1 MTDNRP
7 AYEAFCNQHNLPLP
21 FQPWWLDAVC
31 IHGHWNACVAQN
43 KAGQTVGVMPY
54 YMVRRWGLKAIVQ
67 PPHTAYS
74 GPWVLPLEQQDAK
87 RSTHYSHEH
96 KTLQILLEQL
106 PRTAYFRQHFHPAC
120 TNWLPFHWAGYR
132 QTTRYTYRFNQVQQV
147 ENECKSAIQKKIQRI
162 EQSVHIVENVN
173 FDSAFNLMTQSL
185 LRQGIGTNG
194 VNAALLRLY
203 QVLQQRAQI
212 VLLGLAESGTDRI
225 VAAQALAFNQT
236 EASFLFSGQVIE
248 PRLPYLNYR
257 LLYESLQWCAQGGLR
272 ADLEGSMH
280 AGVEQVFR
288 SMGAERTPY
297 FQVSRVPN
305 RLLEAVLTA
314 AGKF

>member
-7 AYEAFCNQHNLPLP
+7 AYEAFCSQHNLPLP

-31 IHGHWNACVAQN
+31 IHGQWNACIARN

-54 YMVRRWGLKAIVQ
+54 YLTRRRGLKAIIQ

-87 RSTHYSHEH
+87 RSTQYAHEH

-106 PRTAYFRQHFHPAC
+106 PRTTYFRQHFHPTC
-120 TNWLPFHWAGYR
+120 TNWLPFYWAGYR

-147 ENECKSAIQKKIQRI
+147 EKEWKSAIQKKIQRV
-162 EQSVHIVENVN
+162 EQDVQIVENVN
-173 FDSAFNLMTQSL
+173 FDFATDLMNQSL
-185 LRQGIGTNG
+185 QRQGIQPKG
-194 VNAALLRLY
+194 ASDALLCLY
-203 QVLQQRAQI
+203 QVLQQRTQI
-212 VLLGLAESGTDRI
+212 VLLGLAESGTGRI

-236 EASFLFSGQVIE
+236 EAPSSFSGQVIE

-257 LLYESLQWCAQGGLR
+257 LLYESLRWCAQRGLQ

-305 RLLEAVLTA
+305 RLLEAVLTIS
-314 AGKF
+314 GKH

>member
-7 AYEAFCNQHNLPLP
+7 AYEAFCAQHHLPLP

-31 IHGHWNACVAQN
+31 IHGHWNACIAQN

-54 YMVRRWGLKAIVQ
+54 YQVRRWGLKAIVQ
-67 PPHTAYS
+67 PPYTAYS
-74 GPWVLPLEQQDAK
+74 GPWVLPIDKPDAK
-87 RSTHYSHEH
+87 RSTQYTHEQ
-96 KTLQILLEQL
+96 KIMQMLLEQL

-120 TNWLPFHWAGYR
+120 TNWFPFYWAGYR
-132 QTTRYTYRFNQVQQV
+132 QTTRYTHRFNQVQPV
-147 ENECKSAIQKKIQRI
+147 ENEWKSAVQKKIQRI
-162 EQSVHIVENVN
+162 EQNVHIVENVN
-173 FDSAFNLMTQSL
+173 FDTAVSLMHQSL
-185 LRQGIGTNG
+185 QRQGIGHNG
-194 VNAALLRLY
+194 SSQALHRLY
-203 QVLQQRAQI
+203 LALQQREQV
-212 VLLGLAESGTDRI
+212 VLLGLVESGPTRV

-248 PRLPYLNYR
+248 PGLPYLNYR
-257 LLYESLQWCAQGGLR
+257 LLYEALQWCAQRGLQ

-297 FQVSRVPN
+297 FQVTRVPN
-305 RLLEAVLTA
+305 RILEAAFILS
-314 AGKF
+314 GK

>member
-7 AYEAFCNQHNLPLP
+7 AYKAFCAQHHLPLP

-31 IHGHWNACVAQN
+31 IHGHWNACIAQN

-54 YMVRRWGLKAIVQ
+54 YLVRRWGLKTIVQ

-74 GPWVLPLEQQDAK
+74 GPWVLPIDKPEAK
-87 RSTHYSHEH
+87 RSTQYTHEL
-96 KTLQILLEQL
+96 KIMQMLLEQL
-106 PRTAYFRQHFHPAC
+106 PRTAYFRQHFHPTC

-147 ENECKSAIQKKIQRI
+147 ENEWKSAIQKKIQRI
-162 EQSVHIVENVN
+162 EQNVQIVENVN
-173 FDSAFNLMTQSL
+173 FDSATDLMSQSL
-185 LRQGIGTNG
+185 RRQGIGTNK
-194 VNAALLRLY
+194 VNAALLCLY

-212 VLLGLAESGTDRI
+212 VLLGLAESGTGRI
-225 VAAQALAFNQT
+225 VAAQALALNQT

-248 PRLPYLNYR
+248 PGLPYLNYR
-257 LLYESLQWCAQGGLR
+257 LLYESLQWCAQRGLQ

-305 RLLEAVLTA
+305 RILEAVLTVS
-314 AGKF
+314 GKF

>member
-1 MTDNRP
+1 MTDNRQ
-7 AYEAFCNQHNLPLP
+7 AYQAFCDQHDLPLP

-31 IHGHWNACVAQN
+31 IHGQWNACIARN

-54 YMVRRWGLKAIVQ
+54 YLVRRWGLKAIVQ

-74 GPWVLPLEQQDAK
+74 GPWVLPIDKPEAK
-87 RSTHYSHEH
+87 RSTQYTHEL
-96 KTLQILLEQL
+96 KIMQMLLEQL
-106 PRTAYFRQHFHPAC
+106 PRTAYFRQHFHPTC

-132 QTTRYTYRFNQVQQV
+132 QTTRYTYRFNQVKQV
-147 ENECKSAIQKKIQRI
+147 ENEWKSTVQRKINRTKQNVRFI
-162 EQSVHIVENVN
+162 ENIK
-173 FDSAFNLMTQSL
+173 FDDSIELMERTFR
-185 LRQGIGTNG
+185 RQGFGQPSAQGVIG
-194 VNAALLRLY
+194 RLY
-203 QVLQQRAQI
+203 KALIERQQV
-212 VLLGLAESGTDRI
+212 VLLGLEEIGSGRP
-225 VAAQALAFNQT
+225 VAVQTWAFNQT

-248 PRLPYLNYR
+248 PGLPYLNYR
-257 LLYESLQWCAQGGLR
+257 LLYESLQWCAQRGLQ

-305 RLLEAVLTA
+305 RILEAVLTVS
-314 AGKF
+314 GKF